1 MFTLIKW
8 AFYISLFYVTVMAG
22 YMYLLYDA
30 LNP

>member
-8 AFYISLFYVTVMAG
+8 AFYISLFYVAVMAG

-30 LNP
+30 LKL